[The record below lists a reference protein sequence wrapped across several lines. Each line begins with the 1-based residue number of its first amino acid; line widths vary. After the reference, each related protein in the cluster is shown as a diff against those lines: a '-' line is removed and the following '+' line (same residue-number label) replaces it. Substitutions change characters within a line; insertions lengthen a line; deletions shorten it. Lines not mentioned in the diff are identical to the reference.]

1 MRIVYALSDK
11 GARECAAAHSTL
23 PVELHG
29 LLRIVDGR
37 RTREDLLAATGKSA
51 LTAGGLRWLSASGYI
66 QPSEMADLDT
76 RPAPATAPF
85 APSAPAHSAPSPL
98 SRRPDDVCHAM
109 SNFMIRS
116 IRRHLG
122 RYAYEQQIATATT
135 LGELL
140 PYLHP
145 LIDAI
150 VARAGTEAGAE
161 FADTAAFLLQPPRR
175 AERR

>member
-1 MRIVYALSDK
+1 MI
-11 GARECAAAHSTL
+11 GTTL
-23 PVELHG
+23 
-29 LLRIVDGR
+29 I
-37 RTREDLLAATGKSA
+37 LA
-51 LTAGGLRWLSASGYI
+51 
-66 QPSEMADLDT
+66 
-76 RPAPATAPF
+76 
-85 APSAPAHSAPSPL
+85 
-98 SRRPDDVCHAM
+98 V
-109 SNFMIRS
+109 RS

-175 AERR
+175 AQRR